1 MEIFGIM
8 KAQKTFPT
16 GNKDF
21 AVMQPFPAAIRAEDA
36 DPFLV
41 CIGSLKCLIDILIIA
56 NSQMCDEFGPT
67 LSTGILPKGT
77 YPVGWHPHLG
87 RLFYS

>member
-1 MEIFGIM
+1 MAISGSWMEVFGVM

-41 CIGSLKCLIDILIIA
+41 PLLVSILSL
-56 NSQMCDEFGPT
+56 QMLTNPNA
-67 LSTGILPKGT
+67 
-77 YPVGWHPHLG
+77 
-87 RLFYS
+87 